1 MKNPYEILGVPP
13 DATIAEITRAYR
25 RLLRQHHP
33 DTAPGRT
40 DLDAHRLRQILA
52 AYQQLRRTYST
63 RQHHPTGMPA
73 DLSAV
78 RQVLRGFCLPG
89 QRRLHFKSE
98 SNARRKQILDAW
110 SRSTCGLASIDR
122 AARRR
127 SRRGGLA

>member
-1 MKNPYEILGVPP
+1 MPVHVFVDESDRGSYLVC
-13 DATIAEITRAYR
+13 AVVV
-25 RLLRQHHP
+25 
-33 DTAPGRT
+33 
-40 DLDAHRLRQILA
+40 
-52 AYQQLRRTYST
+52 
-63 RQHHPTGMPA
+63 MPA
-73 DLSAV
+73 GLSAV
-78 RQVLRGFCLPG
+78 RQVLRGFCLPE